1 MNDYANMANDP
12 RDTKGHLVTIAQNLP
27 AARDPYGPLV
37 GYVESSSNEADQ
49 LAAKFFECWRIFKK
63 RKWLILSIAAAFVT
77 LNAVRTL
84 MQTPLYTATVR
95 LQIDTNVAQIVE
107 GDNITRVE
115 DPNEDFMGT
124 QFQLLQSRSLAERV
138 VSSLKLVDD
147 PDFLKPRDF
156 SIIGALTGSFS
167 SSPSAEDPMA
177 REPASVGTVMGN
189 VRVRPVVNSRLVDI
203 DYSDPVPERAQRIAN
218 AYADAFLA
226 SNLDKRF
233 QANASAKIFLEDK
246 IAQLKLKLEDSEK
259 RLLDFAKQQEI
270 VDVND
275 KTSIAESNLAS
286 ANAALGNL
294 IAERTKNEQL
304 WHQVETADAIDLPQ
318 FLTNE
323 VIQGL
328 RRKRNELALEY
339 QQKLQTF
346 KPSFPAM
353 QQIQNQID
361 EIDKQ
366 LAAEVQTIKD
376 SFKASYESSLALE
389 SEMQDRITKL
399 KQDVLEL
406 QNRSIRY
413 NILKREADT
422 NRDLYAS
429 LLQRFKEVD
438 VASGVVSN
446 NLFIVDRATAPGAPS
461 TPNLRRAMLIALL
474 VGLCAAMGA
483 AYVLERLDDKIR
495 APEQLEVATGLST
508 LGIIPKVPDVDQELA
523 DLRSALSEAYRSLC
537 TTLQFTTES
546 GLPRTL
552 CVTSSGAG
560 EGKSLTAYSVAKHF
574 ALLGRSV
581 LLVDADLRNPS
592 LHKRLNRENSVGLSS
607 YLVGACAPP
616 DAMQSTG
623 IPKLAFMASG
633 PLPPNAADLL
643 GSSRLYSLLSIGLEV
658 FDLIVVDGPPVLGLA
673 DAQLLSAATAAT
685 VFIVG
690 AGQSRT
696 GVVRAA
702 LRRLQQSRG
711 TIIGAVLTK
720 YDSKSLGYGYGY
732 GDAGYGYGHGYGEEA
747 APRGLS
753 VGRIAKRAAEPQL
766 TDAREGS

>member
-1 MNDYANMANDP
+1 
-12 RDTKGHLVTIAQNLP
+12 
-27 AARDPYGPLV
+27 
-37 GYVESSSNEADQ
+37 
-49 LAAKFFECWRIFKK
+49 
-63 RKWLILSIAAAFVT
+63 
-77 LNAVRTL
+77 
-84 MQTPLYTATVR
+84 
-95 LQIDTNVAQIVE
+95 
-107 GDNITRVE
+107 
-115 DPNEDFMGT
+115 
-124 QFQLLQSRSLAERV
+124 
-138 VSSLKLVDD
+138 
-147 PDFLKPRDF
+147 
-156 SIIGALTGSFS
+156 
-167 SSPSAEDPMA
+167 
-177 REPASVGTVMGN
+177 
-189 VRVRPVVNSRLVDI
+189 
-203 DYSDPVPERAQRIAN
+203 
-218 AYADAFLA
+218 
-226 SNLDKRF
+226 
-233 QANASAKIFLEDK
+233 
-246 IAQLKLKLEDSEK
+246 
-259 RLLDFAKQQEI
+259 
-270 VDVND
+270 
-275 KTSIAESNLAS
+275 
-286 ANAALGNL
+286 
-294 IAERTKNEQL
+294 
-304 WHQVETADAIDLPQ
+304 
-318 FLTNE
+318 
-323 VIQGL
+323 
-328 RRKRNELALEY
+328 
-339 QQKLQTF
+339 
-346 KPSFPAM
+346 
-353 QQIQNQID
+353 
-361 EIDKQ
+361 
-366 LAAEVQTIKD
+366 
-376 SFKASYESSLALE
+376 
-389 SEMQDRITKL
+389 
-399 KQDVLEL
+399 
-406 QNRSIRY
+406 
-413 NILKREADT
+413 
-422 NRDLYAS
+422 
-429 LLQRFKEVD
+429 
-438 VASGVVSN
+438 
-446 NLFIVDRATAPGAPS
+446 
-461 TPNLRRAMLIALL
+461 
-474 VGLCAAMGA
+474 
-483 AYVLERLDDKIR
+483 VLERLDDKIR

>member
-1 MNDYANMANDP
+1 MNDHANMPGDP
-12 RDTKGHLVTIAQNLP
+12 RDVRGQLVTAAQSLP

-37 GYVESSSNEADQ
+37 GYVEPASDSAEQ
-49 LAAKFFECWRIFKK
+49 LATKLFEYWRIFKK

-77 LNAVRTL
+77 LNGVRTL
-84 MQTPLYTATVR
+84 METPLYTATVR
-95 LQIDTNVAQIVE
+95 LQIDTNVAKIVE
-107 GDNITRVE
+107 GDNVMPVDASGT
-115 DPNEDFMGT
+115 DFMRT
-124 QFQLLQSRSLAERV
+124 QYELLQSRTMAERV
-138 VSSLKLVDD
+138 VSSLKLINDT
-147 PDFLKPRDF
+147 DFLKPREF
-156 SIIGALTGSFS
+156 SIIGAVAGLFS
-167 SSPSAEDPMA
+167 SQSSVADPMVL
-177 REPASVGTVMGN
+177 EPATVGTVMQN
-189 VRVRPVVNSRLVDI
+189 VAVRPVMGSRLVDI
-203 DYSDPVPERAQRIAN
+203 DYSDPVPQRAQRIAD

-233 QANASAKIFLEDK
+233 QANASAKTFLEDK

-304 WHQVETADAIDLPQ
+304 WHQVEAADAVNLPQ
-318 FLTNE
+318 FLTND

-328 RRKRNELALEY
+328 RRKRNELAVDY

-353 QQIQNQID
+353 LQIQNQID

-366 LAAEVQTIKD
+366 LAVEMQTIKD
-376 SFKASYESSLALE
+376 SLKASYDSSLALE
-389 SEMQDRITKL
+389 KKMQDRITEL
-399 KQDVLEL
+399 KQDVLDL
-406 QNRSIRY
+406 QNRSIQY
-413 NILKREADT
+413 NILKREVDT

-438 VASGVVSN
+438 VASGVVAN
-446 NLFIVDRATAPGAPS
+446 NVFVVDRATVPGFPS
-461 TPNLRRAMLIALL
+461 SPNVKRALMIALL
-474 VGLCAAMGA
+474 LGLGAGFGA

-508 LGIIPKVPDVDQELA
+508 LGIIPNVSDVGEELA
-523 DLRSALSEAYRSLC
+523 DPRSALSEAYRSLC
-537 TTLQFTTES
+537 TTLQFTTEN
-546 GLPRTL
+546 GLPRSL
-552 CVTSSGAG
+552 LITSSGAS

-574 ALLGRSV
+574 AHLGRSV
-581 LLVDADLRNPS
+581 LLVDADMRNPS
-592 LHKRLNRENSVGLSS
+592 LHKKFNCDNSLGLSS
-607 YLVGACAPP
+607 YLTGACTPP

-623 IPKLAFMASG
+623 IAKLAFMASG

-643 GSSRLYSLLSIGLEV
+643 GSSRLYSLMSIGLEV

-673 DAQLLSAATAAT
+673 DAQLLSAAAAAT

-690 AGQSRT
+690 GGQSRT
-696 GVVRAA
+696 GVVRGA
-702 LRRLQQSRG
+702 LKRLHQSRG
-711 TIIGAVLTK
+711 TVIGAVLTK
-720 YDSKSLGYGYGY
+720 YDAKSAGYGYGY
-732 GDAGYGYGHGYGEEA
+732 GHAYAYGYGYGGER

-753 VGRIAKRAAEPQL
+753 IGRIGKREAEPQL
-766 TDAREGS
+766 TDARGGS